1 MDALIYFVLWAGL
14 IFLMMRFGCGAHIM
28 GHGRGQHVDSGT
40 DTTASGPSEAP
51 RWIPPKTDIDPVC
64 GKTVDTAAAKSS
76 VHDGWV
82 YYFCSAECRAR
93 FEVDP
98 ATCLREGGPQQPAR
112 LEHSHG

>member
-1 MDALIYFVLWAGL
+1 MDALLYFALWAGL
-14 IFLMMRFGCGAHIM
+14 VFLLMRFGCGAHVM
-28 GHGRGQHVDSGT
+28 GHRHSERSATSTSSD
-40 DTTASGPSEAP
+40 GPSDVP
-51 RWIPPKTDIDPVC
+51 HWIPPKIDIDPVC
-64 GKTVDTAAAKSS
+64 GRTIDTATAKSS

-98 ATCLREGGPQQPAR
+98 ETYLRKGEPQQAAR